1 MATTENLLGLINE
14 FSEAFADPD
23 LPIAL
28 PPKPAI
34 AEPAKV
40 TESTVQPYYLTDS
53 FGEAFNNL
61 NSIKE
66 DTQLLKIAG
75 DFLSQLSR
83 LYELKQG
90 SNVALDEGKA
100 IAQPMLQLDETYAR
114 EGSLD
119 CPSGM
124 CPLDH

>member
-1 MATTENLLGLINE
+1 MAKTDDLLGLIDE

-34 AEPAKV
+34 AKLEKEVELSPV
-40 TESTVQPYYLTDS
+40 TVCQELLNKIKDDS
-53 FGEAFNNL
+53 KLMAIAEGFL
-61 NSIKE
+61 Q
-66 DTQLLKIAG
+66 QLAMV
-75 DFLSQLSR
+75 D
-83 LYELKQG
+83 ELKQNQG
-90 SNVALDEGKA
+90 VIEFVLSESKA

>member
-1 MATTENLLGLINE
+1 MAKTDDLLGLIDE
-14 FSEAFADPD
+14 FSEAFSDPD

-34 AEPAKV
+34 AKLEKEV
-40 TESTVQPYYLTDS
+40 ESSPITVCQELLNKIKDDS
-53 FGEAFNNL
+53 KLMAIAEGFL
-61 NSIKE
+61 Q
-66 DTQLLKIAG
+66 QLAMV
-75 DFLSQLSR
+75 D
-83 LYELKQG
+83 ELKQSQG
-90 SNVALDEGKA
+90 VIEFALRESKA
-100 IAQPMLQLDETYAR
+100 IAQPVLQLEETYAR

>member
-1 MATTENLLGLINE
+1 MASTENLLGLIDE

-23 LPIAL
+23 LLIAL

-34 AEPAKV
+34 AEPTKV
-40 TESTVQPYYLTDS
+40 TDSTVQPYYLIDS

-90 SNVALDEGKA
+90 SNVALDESKA
-100 IAQPMLQLDETYAR
+100 IAQPVLQLDETYAR